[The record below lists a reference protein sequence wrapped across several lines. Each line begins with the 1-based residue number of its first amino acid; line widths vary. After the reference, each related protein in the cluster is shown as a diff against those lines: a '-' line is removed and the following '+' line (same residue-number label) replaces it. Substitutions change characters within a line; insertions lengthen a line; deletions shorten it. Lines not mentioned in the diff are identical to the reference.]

1 MENAQGQRSYILVF
15 KTIKPLYVGTLT
27 IENSKLRRVEE
38 KAAKN

>member
-1 MENAQGQRSYILVF
+1 MENAQGRRAYILVF

-27 IENSKLRRVEE
+27 IDNSKSRRIEE